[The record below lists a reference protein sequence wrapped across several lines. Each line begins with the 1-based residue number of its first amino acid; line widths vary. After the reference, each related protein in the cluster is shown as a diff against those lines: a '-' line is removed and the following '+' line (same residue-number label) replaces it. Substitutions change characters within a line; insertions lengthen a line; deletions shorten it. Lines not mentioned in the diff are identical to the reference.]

1 MASRYDE
8 NTKARA
14 VRLVR
19 EHGGDYETEWA
30 AMKAIS
36 ARLGM
41 SAETLRKWLRRA
53 EVDAR
58 RRDRITQMRSHERH
72 HQPSHLQVRHIAGQ
86 VDPIQ
91 TLHIEVHMPVAHLV
105 HRHRRSDIRQ
115 TSPNLGGQRRSL
127 TGRQFPKRP
136 TPSGSLR
143 RYRYGLRPSPRI
155 AVGEPIEHP
164 TNPAAPD
171 APMRAVV
178 DGLDESAKPATNVEV
193 TFRFEWHGHL
203 TMPVKRRSPAR
214 GDSVLAAVGSE
225 PPQLGFKFK
234 RSRP

>member
-143 RYRYGLRPSPRI
+143 RYRYGLRPSPESPSVNRSSI
-155 AVGEPIEHP
+155 PP
-164 TNPAAPD
+164 TPPRRTLRCAQLLTD
-171 APMRAVV
+171 W
-178 DGLDESAKPATNVEV
+178 TN
-193 TFRFEWHGHL
+193 
-203 TMPVKRRSPAR
+203 RRSRRPTLK
-214 GDSVLAAVGSE
+214 SPSGSN
-225 PPQLGFKFK
+225 GTDT
-234 RSRP
+234 